1 MKIVAECLGMCSD
14 RPGITPNTLDLE
26 VSPTCWRETGRE
38 LLGGLGRVGGRRKG
52 LGHISPRVAGPTI
65 LRRRGPSA
73 TSRRTVRLYNFGHNT
88 ASGTILL
95 NTGGLSRTFGGPSVL
110 CSEDIPP
117 VYPKPTGCTDDLRT
131 VRGPLVDRRPYIFRL
146 KQLSAEPVVTNP
158 INGGPSASYLRT
170 VRSIKIL
177 TTLNFANFHHFNF
190 KLGSLI
196 I

>member
-1 MKIVAECLGMCSD
+1 MGGKKGTLPYKSD
-14 RPGITPNTLDLE
+14 LAD
-26 VSPTCWRETGRE
+26 PTF
-38 LLGGLGRVGGRRKG
+38 
-52 LGHISPRVAGPTI
+52 
-65 LRRRGPSA
+65 LRRRRPSA
-73 TSRRTVRLYNFGHNT
+73 TSRRTVRLYNFCHNT

-95 NTGGLSRTFGGPSVL
+95 NTGGLSRTFGGPFVL

-117 VYPKPTGCTDDLRT
+117 VYPKPTGCIDDLRT

-146 KQLSAEPVVTNP
+146 KQLFAEPVVTNP

-190 KLGSLI
+190 KLGSLLI
-196 I
+196 